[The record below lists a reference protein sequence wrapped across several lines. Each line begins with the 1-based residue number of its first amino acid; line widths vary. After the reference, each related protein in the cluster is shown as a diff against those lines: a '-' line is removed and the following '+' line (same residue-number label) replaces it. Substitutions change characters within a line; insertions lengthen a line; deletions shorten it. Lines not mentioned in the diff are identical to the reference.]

1 MTQNSDGSMDFPPGF
16 ISRKRKGGGNHY
28 YYQTSSA
35 GGKKRREY
43 PLGKNRAI
51 ALQKWKEISSEVP
64 PSSRKVTLRPW
75 VAELMHKATRV
86 SARKRGLA
94 CELSVEDVRELLSS
108 SKGRCALTGIP
119 FDLFKDP
126 NRRVR
131 LWAPS
136 LDRIDCSQG
145 YVPGNVRVVANAVNI
160 ALSDFGEIVLLEIAK
175 GLIKTKYG
183 KII

>member
-1 MTQNSDGSMDFPPGF
+1 M
-16 ISRKRKGGGNHY
+16 RKRKRGNYY

-43 PLGKNRAI
+43 ALGKNREV
-51 ALQKWKEISSEVP
+51 ALQKWREIASKAP
-64 PSSRKVTLRPW
+64 PQSRRTKLRPW
-75 VAELMHKATRV
+75 VAELMHKATSV
-86 SARKRGLA
+86 SARKRGLV
-94 CELSVEDVRELLSS
+94 CELSVEDVSDLLAAAN
-108 SKGRCALTGIP
+108 GRCQLTGIP

-126 NRRVR
+126 TRRVR

-145 YVPGNVRVVANAVNI
+145 YVRGNVRVVTNAVNI
-160 ALSDFGEIVLLEIAK
+160 ALSDFGEGVLLRIAK

-183 KII
+183 KVI